1 MPPHPVD
8 SPEPGTLTPIACA
21 CRRELRGVLLGLL
34 LLCPPAQG
42 WAQTDT
48 PAAVRIDGGDL
59 ADVLNR
65 YAREAGV
72 SLSYDASLL
81 RGLTW
86 LAGRPAPGR
95 RIEPEQPLDPGAGLW
110 LERRLSVIDMPLPQ
124 WLAELGRY
132 RAGHLGYA
140 PELADLRVS
149 GVYPLDDTDAAL
161 DLLAAG
167 QGLRIERWTRYW
179 VRVLPG

>member
-8 SPEPGTLTPIACA
+8 SPEPGTLTPIARA
-21 CRRELRGVLLGLL
+21 CRRGLRGVLLLGL

-95 RIEPEQPLDPGAGLW
+95 RQRPLQCPAHRTGTAPGPGRGAVAGTP
-110 LERRLSVIDMPLPQ
+110 LERHRHAFAAM
-124 WLAELGRY
+124 
-132 RAGHLGYA
+132 AG
-140 PELADLRVS
+140 
-149 GVYPLDDTDAAL
+149 
-161 DLLAAG
+161 
-167 QGLRIERWTRYW
+167 
-179 VRVLPG
+179 